1 MSEHDLD
8 GVWAKLG
15 YAKKSNAIRAMQ
27 RRGIDHHTGTS
38 TSERAGPGQP
48 STRILMSKAGF
59 QQLSRDAPRPFD
71 VQIREQMVVTAP
83 AAVVQRPPGE
93 QEDILAELKQLTA
106 VIDNTSVRDA
116 AIAQAQTAEAVAL
129 AHTEHHRRIW
139 PYLRQ
144 RDGVVDRARALG
156 GVNTEVQSFLS
167 SISFL
172 PNT

>member
-8 GVWAKLG
+8 GIWRVVG
-15 YAKKSNAIRAMQ
+15 YANKSNAIRAMQ
-27 RRGIDHHTGTS
+27 RRGIDHHTGPS
-38 TSERAGPGQP
+38 TSERSGPGQP

-59 QQLSRDAPRPFD
+59 QQLSRDAPMPFD
-71 VQIREQMVVTAP
+71 VQIRDQMAP
-83 AAVVQRPPGE
+83 AAVAQPPPGE
-93 QEDILAELKQLTA
+93 GDGILAELKQLTA
-106 VIDNTSVRDA
+106 AIDNTSIRDA
-116 AIAQAQTAEAVAL
+116 AIAQAATAEEVAL

-144 RDGVVDRARALG
+144 RDGVVDRTRALG